1 MFWWLLAALFGF
13 YVFRHLWKAYTH
25 PAHVLGRQA
34 ANMNWVAI
42 GRRKDETGYYDVCFS
57 RDGIEALISFKNGNV
72 RITKPSH
79 PTPFKDFIE
88 VERWLATSLESS
100 GDDDKEVQYYK
111 AIEKYI
117 TDMGYYEPLLELQGT
132 DQEYCIAT
140 MKLYKA
146 GYLAGQSEKVIGALT
161 MDSVK
166 KYEANRDIAIS
177 FLEILEKKFLGK
189 EG

>member
-1 MFWWLLAALFGF
+1 MFWWLLAAIVGF
-13 YVFRHLWKAYTH
+13 YVLRHLWKAYAH

-34 ANMNWVAI
+34 ANMNWIAI
-42 GRRKDETGYYDVCFS
+42 GRRKDETGYYDVCVS
-57 RDGIEALISFKNGNV
+57 RDGIEALISFKHGNV
-72 RITKPSH
+72 RVIKPSH

-88 VERWLATSLESS
+88 VERWLAKSESS
-100 GDDDKEVQYYK
+100 HDDKEVQYYQ
-111 AIEKYI
+111 AIEMYI

-132 DQEYCIAT
+132 DQEYCVAT

-146 GYLAGQSEKVIGALT
+146 GYMAEQSEKVIGALT

-166 KYEANRDIAIS
+166 KYEANRDLAML
-177 FLEILEKKFLGK
+177 FLESLEKKFLGK